1 MEEPV
6 KEKNN
11 WEEYLEDFKNT
22 CKKIEEMVLDLYNGN
37 EKILEDMERSP
48 KTAYFVSI
56 VFPKLKEE
64 GRLSDELSDRI
75 ETKLKKLGWIENK
88 QFIAPKKSL
97 FVNTMDFHEIIKN
110 SDRFTGDGD
119 TITVNDKLGIQNYI
133 QIIFP
138 EDNPDIN
145 KLSVRDRA
153 YLNGAFNFYLNG
165 IREFSD
171 SALYQAS
178 RQSRPSNKK
187 ALEDMNKQISK
198 LRTTLISLCWNNQ
211 AKQEHF
217 KAIGKDI
224 TEEDLNKLTIKDEDY
239 LLPLTRTTVSYNGK
253 EISGYRFKGE
263 PCLLEQARLQG
274 RLFVISNKDRN
285 IQALS
290 QTDKNIAITD
300 YLIYRIKTSP
310 NNPVLIL
317 LDTLYK
323 ECEIITDDMTDNASQ
338 KARDA
343 ARSNIDKILT
353 QWKTEGEDIKISSWK
368 WTKSRPKSKGDYQI
382 LKNIKNAYTHLE
394 IVLKNST

>member
-165 IREFSD
+165 ISEFSD

-187 ALEDMNKQISK
+187 TLEDMNKQI
-198 LRTTLISLCWNNQ
+198 ISQLPSLTPEEVSQ
-211 AKQEHF
+211 AIH
-217 KAIGKDI
+217 
-224 TEEDLNKLTIKDEDY
+224 
-239 LLPLTRTTVSYNGK
+239 
-253 EISGYRFKGE
+253 
-263 PCLLEQARLQG
+263 EQAELQ
-274 RLFVISNKDRN
+274 S
-285 IQALS
+285 
-290 QTDKNIAITD
+290 
-300 YLIYRIKTSP
+300 
-310 NNPVLIL
+310 
-317 LDTLYK
+317 
-323 ECEIITDDMTDNASQ
+323 
-338 KARDA
+338 
-343 ARSNIDKILT
+343 
-353 QWKTEGEDIKISSWK
+353 
-368 WTKSRPKSKGDYQI
+368 
-382 LKNIKNAYTHLE
+382 
-394 IVLKNST
+394 